1 MFLYWPLGSDWVG
14 FVSWVSPLKS
24 DKPHLKERKQNNIKK
39 LFNVLQLKPTDKTIG
54 KCSGIMQIDC
64 LSYYSSISEKC
75 KCQQKSGTGWCEI
88 LGGRERHL
96 FPLIIKEAV
105 RKLPGRNC
113 VSEQAHRWKPLPWWV
128 PGVSLDIITAML
140 HAVKCAVLDEF
151 GVLRGTNRL
160 SFLSTTVL
168 ATAQFSEF
176 LGWALEILVEK
187 NIFFLFLEALF
198 RLDMFIAYS
207 SQVNVN

>member
-1 MFLYWPLGSDWVG
+1 
-14 FVSWVSPLKS
+14 
-24 DKPHLKERKQNNIKK
+24 
-39 LFNVLQLKPTDKTIG
+39 
-54 KCSGIMQIDC
+54 
-64 LSYYSSISEKC
+64 
-75 KCQQKSGTGWCEI
+75 
-88 LGGRERHL
+88 
-96 FPLIIKEAV
+96 
-105 RKLPGRNC
+105 
-113 VSEQAHRWKPLPWWV
+113 
-128 PGVSLDIITAML
+128 ML

>member
-1 MFLYWPLGSDWVG
+1 M
-14 FVSWVSPLKS
+14 
-24 DKPHLKERKQNNIKK
+24 
-39 LFNVLQLKPTDKTIG
+39 
-54 KCSGIMQIDC
+54 
-64 LSYYSSISEKC
+64 
-75 KCQQKSGTGWCEI
+75 
-88 LGGRERHL
+88 
-96 FPLIIKEAV
+96 
-105 RKLPGRNC
+105 
-113 VSEQAHRWKPLPWWV
+113 
-128 PGVSLDIITAML
+128 DIITAVL

-168 ATAQFSEF
+168 ATAFSEF